1 VDHHI
6 FATIQ
11 STFNRKWAFIFSAIV
26 SRKQLLFLF
35 LLHIDNKYVKIE
47 LEAFKKKGD
56 FYAVCKY

>member
-1 VDHHI
+1 V
-6 FATIQ
+6 
-11 STFNRKWAFIFSAIV
+11 
-26 SRKQLLFLF
+26 KQLLFLF